1 MLHMMRLADFDHTPE
16 GASLTDLILEV
27 FKLNGRLLS
36 AGDQLVASLGLTS
49 ARWQV
54 LGAIALSGAPQPV
67 ANIARNMGLTRQAVQ
82 RVVNELEAEGFVRF
96 APNPHHRRAKLVVL
110 SKSGTKAFQ
119 AAATRQAPWAN
130 QLARRIS
137 TRDIRTGLGVV
148 REITLRLENAARNTT
163 TQEVQ

>member
-119 AAATRQAPWAN
+119 AAAIRQAPWAN

-137 TRDIRTGLGVV
+137 ARDIRTALGVV
-148 REITLRLENAARNTT
+148 REITMRLENAARNTT

>member
-1 MLHMMRLADFDHTPE
+1 MMRLAESDHTPE

-27 FKLNGRLLS
+27 FKLNGHLLG
-36 AGDQLVASLGLTS
+36 AGDRLVAGLGLTS

-82 RVVNELEAEGFVRF
+82 RVVNELETEGFLRF
-96 APNPHHRRAKLVVL
+96 SPNPHHQRAKLVVL
-110 SKSGTKAFQ
+110 SKSGAKAFQ
-119 AAATRQAPWAN
+119 AAAIRQAPWAN

-137 TRDIRTGLGVV
+137 ARDIRTALGVV
-148 REITLRLENAARNTT
+148 REITMRLENAARNTT

>member
-1 MLHMMRLADFDHTPE
+1 M
-16 GASLTDLILEV
+16 TDLILEV
-27 FKLNGRLLS
+27 FKLNGRLLT
-36 AGDQLVASLGLTS
+36 AGDQLVSSLGLTS

-54 LGAIALSGAPQPV
+54 LGAIALSGVPQPV

-82 RVVNELEAEGFVRF
+82 RVVNELEAEGFLTF
-96 APNPHHRRAKLVVL
+96 APNPHHQRAKLVVL

-119 AAATRQAPWAN
+119 AAAIRQAPWAN

-137 TRDIRTGLGVV
+137 ARDIRTALGVV
-148 REITLRLENAARNTT
+148 REIVTRLEHTARDTN

>member
-1 MLHMMRLADFDHTPE
+1 MLHIMQLADFDHTPE
-16 GASLTDLILEV
+16 GSSLTDLILEV

-67 ANIARNMGLTRQAVQ
+67 ANIARDMGLTRQAVQ
-82 RVVNELEAEGFVRF
+82 RVVNELEAEGFLMF

-110 SKSGTKAFQ
+110 SRSGNKAFQ
-119 AAATRQAPWAN
+119 AAAIRQAPWAN

-137 TRDIRTGLGVV
+137 TRDIRTALGVV
-148 REITLRLENAARNTT
+148 REITLRLENEARNTS

>member
-1 MLHMMRLADFDHTPE
+1 MKLLPDSNHTPE
-16 GASLTDLILEV
+16 GAGLTDLILEV
-27 FKLNGRLLS
+27 FKLNGRLLT
-36 AGDQLVASLGLTS
+36 AGDQLVSSLGLTS

-54 LGAIALSGAPQPV
+54 LGAIALSGVPQPV

-82 RVVNELEAEGFVRF
+82 RVVNELEAEGFLTF
-96 APNPHHRRAKLVVL
+96 APNPHHQRAKLVVL

-119 AAATRQAPWAN
+119 AAAIRQAPWAN

-137 TRDIRTGLGVV
+137 ARDIRTALGVV
-148 REITLRLENAARNTT
+148 REIVTRLENTARDTN

>member
-1 MLHMMRLADFDHTPE
+1 MKHLVDPDHTPE
-16 GASLTDLILEV
+16 GAVLTGLILEV
-27 FKLNGRLLS
+27 FKLNGRLLG

-82 RVVNELEAEGFVRF
+82 RVVNELEAEGFLKF
-96 APNPHHRRAKLVVL
+96 APNPHHQRAKLVVL
-110 SKSGTKAFQ
+110 SKSGAKTFQ
-119 AAATRQAPWAN
+119 AAAIRQAPWAN

-137 TRDIRTGLGVV
+137 ARDMRTALRIV
-148 REITLRLENAARNTT
+148 REIVTRLENTARDTN

>member
-1 MLHMMRLADFDHTPE
+1 MKRFPDCIYTQE
-16 GASLTDLILEV
+16 GAALTDLVLEV
-27 FKLNGRLLS
+27 FKLNGRLLT
-36 AGDQLVASLGLTS
+36 AGDQLVSSLGLTS

-82 RVVNELEAEGFVRF
+82 RVVNELEAEGFLTF
-96 APNPHHRRAKLVVL
+96 APNPHHQRAKLVVL

-119 AAATRQAPWAN
+119 AAAKRQAPWAN

-137 TRDIRTGLGVV
+137 ARDIRTALGVV
-148 REITLRLENAARNTT
+148 REIVTRLENTARDTN

>member
-1 MLHMMRLADFDHTPE
+1 MAQSTDPDHTPE

-54 LGAIALSGAPQPV
+54 LGAIAFADAPQPV

-82 RVVNELEAEGFVRF
+82 RVVNELEAEGFLTF
-96 APNPHHRRAKLVVL
+96 APNPHHARAKLVVL
-110 SKSGTKAFQ
+110 SKSGAKSFQ
-119 AAATRQAPWAN
+119 AAAKRQAPWAN
-130 QLARRIS
+130 HLARRIS
-137 TRDIRTGLGVV
+137 AREIRTALGVV
-148 REITLRLENAARNTT
+148 REIATRLEATARDTNT
-163 TQEVQ
+163 EEIP